1 MAKVTFVNEHRTVEV
16 EPGRLISDVANELG
30 IAVCRES
37 FVNTGIG
44 NYTVWVKG
52 EPGCVSPVTFM
63 EKLMGA
69 KGWKRYAHKARILGD
84 MEIWTQQGLR
94 DRLQSPRPV
103 TAAPSPATDKT
114 AARKPID
121 AAGTAAFVFGDP
133 REVGKG
139 ERKPVPR
146 TTGKATTAKAG
157 GAKKGAGA
165 VAEADADAD
174 ADAEESEETE

>member
-1 MAKVTFVNEHRTVEV
+1 MPKVTFVNEHRTVEV

-30 IAVCRES
+30 IAVCREA

-52 EPGCVSPVTFM
+52 EPGCVSPTTFL

-69 KGWKRYAHKARILGD
+69 RGWKRYANRARILGD
-84 MEIWTQQGLR
+84 MQVWTQQGLR
-94 DRLQSPRPV
+94 DRLESPRPV
-103 TAAPSPATDKT
+103 SPSPSPATDKT
-114 AARKPID
+114 AVRKPVD
-121 AAGTAAFVFGDP
+121 AAGTAAYPFGDP

-146 TTGKATTAKAG
+146 TTGKATPAKA
-157 GAKKGAGA
+157 GAKKGAA
-165 VAEADADAD
+165 AEPE
-174 ADAEESEETE
+174 AEESEETE